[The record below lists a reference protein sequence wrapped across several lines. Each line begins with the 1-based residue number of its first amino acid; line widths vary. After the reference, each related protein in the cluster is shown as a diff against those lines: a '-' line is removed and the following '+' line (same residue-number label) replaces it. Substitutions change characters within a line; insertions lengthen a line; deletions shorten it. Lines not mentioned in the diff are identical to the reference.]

1 MPHVL
6 HLVREPGLPAARETI
21 VRQARDPAT
30 RVSVVLLPGDAPP
43 AEPPASPAGWPP
55 GTRRLQDGTG
65 SADTR
70 HPAITYRELLALIFE
85 ADTVVTW

>member
-6 HLVREPGLPAARETI
+6 HLLREPGPSAARETI
-21 VRQARDPAT
+21 ASQVRDPAT
-30 RVSVVLLPGDAPP
+30 RVSVVLLPGDAP
-43 AEPPASPAGWPP
+43 AEPPGVPADWPP

-65 SADTR
+65 SADAR